1 MPHLCSAQV
10 SNEPEGVG
18 KNAWRTFLSPG
29 DAGVF
34 NLDDLLRNTL
44 AFVFFLGKR
53 KTPDSCESGVFK
65 NGAGEMNRTPDLLIT
80 NDEISLFACV
90 D

>member
-44 AFVFFLGKR
+44 AFVFFWGKEKPLTLANQGFLR
-53 KTPDSCESGVFK
+53 MVPE
-65 NGAGEMNRTPDLLIT
+65 R
-80 NDEISLFACV
+80 
-90 D
+90 